1 MADRF
6 SPDIEQAL
14 RLLAAEDAR
23 QAKLHELLE
32 TIREQIRLEVAPEH
46 RPEGLFQNIQDAV
59 YAMRGRTPLMNDAA
73 ITAPLRARSSAGIEE
88 INQIVEQAEWYASVD
103 ANAGLA
109 FYLAKHWPQIRAA
122 IYRDPAQAAPDRAAI
137 IEECANAVVFCGECD
152 CPAMSKKAI
161 LALSIT
167 STDRQNMVASDPSP
181 EKIDPKPEPLL

>member
-1 MADRF
+1 MVDRS
-6 SPDIEQAL
+6 SPVTA
-14 RLLAAEDAR
+14 
-23 QAKLHELLE
+23 ELLPCPFCGGKPIWQYNQGGQANNFE
-32 TIREQIRLEVAPEH
+32 ELRRLNCSECYRIDMPYWS
-46 RPEGLFQNIQDAV
+46 QDIDCIKQWNA
-59 YAMRGRTPLMNDAA
+59 RTPD
-73 ITAPLRARSSAGIEE
+73 RSSAGIEE

-122 IYRDPAQAAPDRAAI
+122 TYRDPAQAAPDRAAI